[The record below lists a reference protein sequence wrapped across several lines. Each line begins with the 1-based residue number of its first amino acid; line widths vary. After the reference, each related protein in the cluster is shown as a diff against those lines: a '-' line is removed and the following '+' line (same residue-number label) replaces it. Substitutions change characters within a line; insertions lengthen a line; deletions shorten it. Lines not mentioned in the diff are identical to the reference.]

1 MCELGR
7 YDDTVLAS
15 QNAIVFARQA
25 TLTNV
30 VDLVELLS
38 QTRLKLLK

>member
-7 YDDTVLAS
+7 YDDTVFAS
-15 QNAIVFARQA
+15 QNAIVFARQV